1 MSLSYRYGAARQAG
15 AYTYSVGGLGVRG
28 GDIPATGLHG
38 PAIQYPGLVLPAEAN
53 DEFMY
58 RVVTAP
64 PLLTLFRYDAYG
76 RVQAEGPDGTH
87 AGVYEGRKNGV
98 VYGSAP
104 FYVLIGFTGDVR
116 GSVATDGAVASGF
129 VAIAP
134 PSSLVGA
141 VVAADCMP
149 SGDVRGLVVL
159 AGARTVASNTSGAR
173 RPSNMAR
180 TRT

>member
-1 MSLSYRYGAARQAG
+1 MSLSYRYAAARQAG
-15 AYTYSVGGLGVRG
+15 AYTFSVGGLGVRG

-58 RVVTAP
+58 RVVTRP

-76 RVQAEGPDGTH
+76 RVQAEGPDGAH

-104 FYVLIGFTGDVR
+104 FYVLIGYTGDLS
-116 GSVATDGAVASGF
+116 GGITTDAAVASGF
-129 VAIAP
+129 MAIAP

-141 VVAADCMP
+141 VVADDATA
-149 SGDVRGLVVL
+149 SGDVRGVVVL
-159 AGARTVASNTSGAR
+159 PGQRTVSKNISSAR
-173 RPSNMAR
+173 RPSNLAR
-180 TRT
+180 S